1 MSRSEEETELTTK
14 QLVFVVSVSVGETC
28 ELVVRAASIQFH
40 ENAIDTLRIPFVEDE
55 QTIIDVVIQAK
66 AQQAIIAFTLVNE
79 EHRALFIRLGE
90 EHQVKTVD
98 LLGDLLDV
106 LSGQLKEA
114 PREKPGLIYRLDDDY
129 FRKIEA
135 MEFAVKYDDGRDP
148 RGLKKADIVLVGV
161 SRTSKTPLSQYLALK
176 RYKVANVPLVPE
188 SRPPEELFDL
198 PAERCVGLIISPE
211 KLISIRMERLKSL
224 GLKPEADYAQ
234 LERINRE
241 LEYARGIY
249 ERIGCDVID
258 VTNKAV
264 EETAGIILRHLE
276 QSKDD

>member
-1 MSRSEEETELTTK
+1 MNRSKEDVDVTTK
-14 QLVFVVSVSVGETC
+14 QLVYVVSDSVGETC
-28 ELVVRAASIQFH
+28 ELVVKAASIQFH
-40 ENAIDTLRIPFVEDE
+40 ENAIETLRIPFVEDE
-55 QTIIDVVIQAK
+55 QTIIDVVTQAR
-66 AQQAIIAFTLVNE
+66 AHGAIIAFTLVNE
-79 EHRALFIRLGE
+79 DHRALMMRLGAE
-90 EHQVKTVD
+90 QGIETVD

-106 LSGQLKEA
+106 LATQLKEA

-176 RYKVANVPLVPE
+176 RFKVANVPLVPE

-198 PAERCVGLIISPE
+198 PPERCVGLIISPD

-234 LERINRE
+234 LKRINRE

-249 ERIGCDVID
+249 ERIGCEVID

-276 QSKDD
+276 QVKED